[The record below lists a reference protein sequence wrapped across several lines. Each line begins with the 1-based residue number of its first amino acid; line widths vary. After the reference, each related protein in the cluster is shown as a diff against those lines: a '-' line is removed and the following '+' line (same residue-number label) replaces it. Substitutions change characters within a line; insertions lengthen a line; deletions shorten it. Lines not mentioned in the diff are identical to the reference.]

1 MTKNDEIIV
10 CLLIIAVL
18 CCFGMLFSTA
28 PQMGVCLPASGRE
41 AVLPKK
47 VSPGGSIRVNYAG
60 VAELEQIPGIGPAL
74 AQAIVDERESHGPF
88 HYAEDLEAVKGIG
101 PKTLDG
107 FRDMIDLTEGES
119 GE

>member
-28 PQMGVCLPASGRE
+28 PQMGVCLPDSGRE

-60 VAELEQIPGIGPAL
+60 VEELEQIPGIGPAL

-88 HYAEDLEAVKGIG
+88 HYAEDLMTIQGIG
-101 PKTLDG
+101 IKKLEQICIFLD
-107 FRDMIDLTEGES
+107 LS
-119 GE
+119 L